1 MKLFKGL
8 LVAALLLTG
17 CVAPAVKEN
26 EPEVKPEDNQVV
38 EPIKVLAPTGAPALS
53 VMELAADGVN
63 TVDFV
68 TGSEAL
74 SAEFAKGDSDYDL
87 ILAPINLGTKLISVG
102 KTDYRLEAV
111 ITWGNLYL
119 VGTSDTALEEAGNFA
134 AFGENSVPDIVF
146 KNAVDVE
153 QVVPEITYYSSAQD
167 VQGILLS
174 GKAESALL
182 AEPAVTATIAKAKEQ
197 GIELKVILD
206 LQAAYQ
212 EKMGTASAGFP
223 QAAIFV
229 KSGSEEKVK
238 AALAQMETFV
248 NTTAVNNAESISAF
262 VDQLTP
268 EVLGVPNSKIAAA
281 TWAKQNIRY
290 TSADTCEADIT
301 TMLKLFGIE
310 YNADMLSK

>member
-1 MKLFKGL
+1 MKLFRGL

-17 CVAPAVKEN
+17 CGAPAVKEN
-26 EPEVKPEDNQVV
+26 EPEVKPEENPVV
-38 EPIKVLAPTGAPALS
+38 ESIKVLAPTGAPALS

-68 TGSEAL
+68 TGAEAL
-74 SAEFAKGDSDYDL
+74 SAEFAKGDSEYDM
-87 ILAPINLGTKLISVG
+87 ILAPINLGTKLISAG

-134 AFGENSVPDIVF
+134 AFGESSVPDIVF

-153 QVVPEITYYSSAQD
+153 SIVPEITYYSSAQD
-167 VQGILLS
+167 VQGVLLS
-174 GKAESALL
+174 GKAESGLL

-212 EKMGTASAGFP
+212 EKMGTATAGFP

-229 KSGSEEKVK
+229 KSGSEEKVS

-248 NTTAVNNAESISAF
+248 NTTAVNNADSISAL

-268 EVLGVPNSKIAAA
+268 EVLGVPSSKMAAA

-290 TSADTCEADIT
+290 TAADTCEADIT

-310 YNADMLSK
+310 YNTDMLSK